1 MHARRT
7 WLASLV
13 ALALMGASTNALA
26 APTAKEKQEA
36 KQLVTEAKKALK
48 AGSVDD
54 AVASLRKADALDPS
68 AQTKVELAG
77 ALVQNKKLIEATQLL
92 RAAIELGQSGAWAE
106 KKAAETAQA
115 TLKELEPKIP
125 WLAVKVDGPPAGTA
139 KLTVDGK
146 DFELDNESPV
156 DPGEHTVAAEAEGF
170 ERAEK
175 RVDVKEGAHESATLT
190 LTKIASSAPPPP
202 PSEEGDILPAAIA
215 FGVGGVGVVV
225 GSIFGVMALTQ
236 TSDVQ
241 DACGSDNKCPKSE
254 ADALDSAKTSG
265 TISTIGFVVGGVGVA
280 TGVVL
285 LVLGGDAPASATV
298 QTGAGLELTPWV
310 GVGEAG
316 VVGRF

>member
-1 MHARRT
+1 MSARRS
-7 WLASLV
+7 WLAALV
-13 ALALMGASTNALA
+13 ALTLFGSANDALA

-36 KQLVTEAKKALK
+36 KQLVAEAKKALK
-48 AGSVDD
+48 TGSIDD
-54 AVASLRKADALDPS
+54 AVAALRKADALDPS
-68 AQTKVELAG
+68 APNKLELAN
-77 ALVQNKKLIEATQLL
+77 ALVQNKKLIEATQVL
-92 RAAIELGQSGAWAE
+92 RAAVEAGQGGGWAD

-139 KLTVDGK
+139 KLKVDGK

-175 RVDVKEGAHESATLT
+175 RVDVKEGAHESVTLT
-190 LTKIASSAPPPP
+190 LTAIASSAPPPP
-202 PSEEGDILPAAIA
+202 AAEEGDMMPALIA
-215 FGVGGVGVVV
+215 FGVGGVGIVA
-225 GSIFGVMALTQ
+225 GSIFGVLALTQ

-241 DACGSDNKCPKSE
+241 DACGADNKCPKSQG
-254 ADALDSAKTSG
+254 DALDSAKMNG

-285 LVLGGDAPASATV
+285 LVLGGDAPAAASV
-298 QTGAGLELTPWV
+298 QTGAGLELTPWI
-310 GVGEAG
+310 GANEAG
-316 VVGRF
+316 VSGRF